1 MRWQNGVSA
10 SSHTASVE
18 DQSLPS
24 LSGTQNCLCRQWM
37 KLHSTSKSLEI
48 LCQKSLREPIHM
60 VSGWEPS
67 TSSPAPATHLG
78 SVPSMGLTLLG
89 APPPFPSQGDPLHYK
104 PQGRRPSR
112 LKSPPWSLGVSQGWV
127 PHASCSPNSAR
138 FRLCALQV
146 CLEDVLQPFQPSAL
160 SVAGVSGHVTP
171 CTVEEPLAGWVSLDL
186 NAYNM
191 YASA

>member
-1 MRWQNGVSA
+1 MVVLGTNPGLRWQGRVSA
-10 SSHTASVE
+10 SSYTASVE

-24 LSGTQNCLCRQWM
+24 LSGTQPCLCRQWM

-48 LCQKSLREPIHM
+48 LCQKSLREPIHI
-60 VSGWEPS
+60 VSGWGSS

-112 LKSPPWSLGVSQGWV
+112 LKSPPWSLDVSQGWV
-127 PHASCSPNSAR
+127 PHASCSPNSAS
-138 FRLCALQV
+138 FQALCFTGLSGRCAPAFP
-146 CLEDVLQPFQPSAL
+146 VLCP
-160 SVAGVSGHVTP
+160 
-171 CTVEEPLAGWVSLDL
+171 E
-186 NAYNM
+186 
-191 YASA
+191 